1 MFYIYE
7 HDNWPNFTWDAPAL
21 SALFTRAAFAQGRLI
36 GNMESLGMAERK
48 EASAL
53 ALARETANSSEIEG
67 ITLSMAQI
75 RSSVGKRLK
84 LSVPATKTFD
94 AHAAGAAETL
104 LDATQNFS
112 APLTKKRLCAWHAAL
127 FPDGVSG
134 VEKIR
139 TGAYRDDRFGRMQVV
154 SMRGG
159 RETVHFEA
167 PPATRV
173 PAEMKAFFDRIA
185 KPSGN
190 ALADAALA
198 HLHFLTVHPFDDGN
212 GRLARTLTEMMLA
225 RAEQSP
231 LRFYSFSERILQNKK
246 RYYEILEKTQCGGL
260 DVTPWLAWFL
270 ETLLD
275 AIGKSET
282 MLQRVLA
289 KADFWRTHGGNIN
302 DPAQRKIIN
311 RLFDGFE
318 GNLTSSKW
326 AKICKCSQDTAARAI
341 RDLLEKKILVQV
353 GAGRSTHY
361 ALRK

>member
-7 HDNWPNFTWDAPAL
+7 HEQWPHFTWDASGL
-21 SALFTRAAFAQGRLI
+21 SALFARAAFAQGRLI
-36 GNMESLGMAERK
+36 GSMERLGIAEQR

-53 ALARETANSSEIEG
+53 ALARETADSSEIEG
-67 ITLSMAQI
+67 VALSMAQI
-75 RSSVGKRLK
+75 RSSIGKRLK
-84 LSVPATKTFD
+84 LNVPATKTVD
-94 AHAAGAAETL
+94 ARAAGAAETL

-127 FPDGVSG
+127 FPGGVSG

-139 TGAYRDDRFGRMQVV
+139 VGAYRDDRFGRMQVV

-167 PPATRV
+167 PPAERV
-173 PAEMKAFFDRIA
+173 PAEMKALFDRIA

-212 GRLARTLTEMMLA
+212 GRLARTLTELMLA
-225 RAEQSP
+225 RAEQSA
-231 LRFYSFSERILQNKK
+231 LRFYSFSEHILRNKK

-260 DVTPWLAWFL
+260 DVTPWIAWFL
-270 ETLLD
+270 EALLD

-282 MLQRVLA
+282 TLQGVLA
-289 KADFWRTHGGNIN
+289 KTNFWRKHGESIS

-341 RDLLEKKILVQV
+341 RNLLEKKILVQI